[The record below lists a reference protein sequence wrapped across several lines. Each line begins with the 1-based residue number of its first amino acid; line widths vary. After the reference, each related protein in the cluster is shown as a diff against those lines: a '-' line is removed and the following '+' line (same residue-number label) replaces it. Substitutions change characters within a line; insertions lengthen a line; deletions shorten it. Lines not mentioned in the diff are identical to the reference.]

1 MTTKHYHWMTT
12 LILFCVCFSACKSS
26 VKEIIPPNFIVIFAD
41 DLGYGDLSSF
51 GHPTIHTPHLDQM
64 AHEGMKLT
72 QFYVAASICTPS
84 RAGLLTGKLPAK
96 IGMAGTRRVL
106 FPDSYG
112 GLPSTEPTIA
122 SMLNKAGY
130 ATACIG
136 KWHLGHKKEFLPT
149 QHGFDYYFGIP
160 YSNDMSPPN
169 NNWDY
174 AQAAFPPLPLMEDT
188 EIIELEPDQSQL
200 TRRYTDKALEFIDK
214 NKNKPF
220 FLYLAQTFPHV
231 PLHVDSLDV
240 GKSKRGLYGDVVQV
254 LDKSVGTILAKLQ
267 KLNIHKN
274 TFVIFTSD
282 NGPWG
287 WVGINGGSAGLL
299 RGKKGSTWEGG
310 FRVPTIAW
318 MPGSIT
324 NNKIFNGVGSTLDL
338 LPTFMTMAG
347 IDYEEETFDGRD
359 ISSSFFLEK
368 EVAHP
373 IYYYQQQELMAMRNG
388 SWKIFV
394 KNPNPRGREF
404 VDNDFPI
411 LFNLDE
417 DPSEQYNLAKKN
429 PAVLEKMGEQ
439 VNLHIKNSLLKSSL
453 IDSIAPAYQAVFNQ
467 YNKKN

>member
-1 MTTKHYHWMTT
+1 MRTKQYHWMT
-12 LILFCVCFSACKSS
+12 IFVLFCVCFSACKPS
-26 VKEIIPPNFIVIFAD
+26 VEEINPPNFIIIFAD

-51 GHPTIHTPHLDQM
+51 GHPTIHTPNLDQM

-96 IGMAGTRRVL
+96 IGMAGARRVL

-112 GLPSTEPTIA
+112 GLPTTEPTIS

-174 AQAAFPPLPLMEDT
+174 AKAAFPPLPLMEGT

-200 TRRYTDKALEFIDK
+200 TKRYTDKALAFIDK

-220 FLYLAQTFPHV
+220 FLYMPQTFPHV
-231 PLHVDSLDV
+231 PLYVDSLDA

-254 LDKSVGTILAKLQ
+254 LDKSVGAILDKLK
-267 KLNIHKN
+267 KLNIHEN

-299 RGKKGSTWEGG
+299 RGKKGSPWEGG

-318 MPGSIT
+318 MPGTIGE
-324 NNKIFNGVGSTLDL
+324 NKIFDGVGSTLDL
-338 LPTFMTMAG
+338 LPTFLGMAG
-347 IDYEEETFDGRD
+347 VDYQKEELDGIDLSESFTKGRALD
-359 ISSSFFLEK
+359 
-368 EVAHP
+368 HP
-373 IYYYQQQELMAMRNG
+373 TYYYQQQELMALRTG
-388 SWKIFV
+388 AWKIFI
-394 KNPNPRGREF
+394 KNPNPWKEEF
-404 VDNDFPI
+404 TDADMP
-411 LFNLDE
+411 LLYNLDQ
-417 DPSEQYNLAKKN
+417 DPSEQFNLADKN
-429 PAVLEKMGEQ
+429 DQKVNEMMNI
-439 VNLHIKNSLLKSSL
+439 VNLHIEKTKIKHSL
-453 IDSIAPAYQAVFNQ
+453 IDSIAPEYQVIHDR
-467 YNKKN
+467 YH

>member
-1 MTTKHYHWMTT
+1 MRIKQYYWITT
-12 LILFCVCFSACKSS
+12 LAFFFVWFSACKTSE
-26 VKEIIPPNFIVIFAD
+26 KEIILPNFIIIFAD

-51 GHPTIHTPHLDQM
+51 GHPTIKTPNLDQM
-64 AHEGMKLT
+64 AYEGMKLT

-96 IGMAGTRRVL
+96 IGMAGARRVL

-112 GLPSTEPTIA
+112 GLPTSESTI
-122 SMLNKAGY
+122 SSILSSAGY
-130 ATACIG
+130 MTACIG

-174 AQAAFPPLPLMEDT
+174 AKAAFPPLPLMEGT

-214 NKNKPF
+214 NKSKPF
-220 FLYLAQTFPHV
+220 FLYMPQTFPHV
-231 PLHVDSLDV
+231 PLHVDSLNAR
-240 GKSKRGLYGDVVQV
+240 KSKRGLYGDVVQV
-254 LDKSVGTILAKLQ
+254 LDKSVGAILDKLY
-267 KLNIHKN
+267 KLNIHEN

-287 WVGINGGSAGLL
+287 WAGINGGSAGLL

-318 MPGSIT
+318 MPGSIPK
-324 NNKIFNGVGSTLDL
+324 NKIFNGVGSTLDL
-338 LPTFMTMAG
+338 LPTFMSMAG
-347 IDYEEETFDGRD
+347 INYDHESFDGRD

-368 EVAHP
+368 ELSHP
-373 IYYYQQQELMAMRNG
+373 IFYYKQQELIAMRNG
-388 SWKIFV
+388 AWKIFI
-394 KNPNPRGREF
+394 KNPNPRGKEF
-404 VDNDFPI
+404 YDDDFPI
-411 LFNLDE
+411 IFNLDE
-417 DPSEQYNLAKKN
+417 DPSEKYNLAKKN
-429 PAVLEKMGEQ
+429 PAILKRMVEEI
-439 VNLHIKNSLLKSSL
+439 NLHIKNNLLKPSL
-453 IDSIAPAYQAVFNQ
+453 IDSIAPAYQAVFDQ
-467 YNKKN
+467 YN

>member
-1 MTTKHYHWMTT
+1 MRVKQYYWIKIF
-12 LILFCVCFSACKSS
+12 ILFSIYFSACKLSE
-26 VKEIIPPNFIVIFAD
+26 KEIIPPNFIIIFAD

-51 GHPTIHTPHLDQM
+51 GHPTIKTPNLDQM

-96 IGMAGTRRVL
+96 IGMSGARRVL

-112 GLPSTEPTIA
+112 GLPTTESTI
-122 SMLNKAGY
+122 SSLLSKVGY
-130 ATACIG
+130 NTACIG

-174 AQAAFPPLPLMEDT
+174 AKAAFPPLPLMEGT

-200 TRRYTDKALEFIDK
+200 TRRYTDKAIEFINK
-214 NKNKPF
+214 NKNKSF
-220 FLYLAQTFPHV
+220 FLYFAHSFPHV
-231 PLHVDSLDV
+231 PLHVDSTDA

-254 LDKSVGTILAKLQ
+254 LDKSVGAILEKLK
-267 KLNIHKN
+267 KLNIQEN

-287 WVGINGGSAGLL
+287 WAGINGGSAGLL

-318 MPGSIT
+318 MPGRVPK
-324 NNKIFNGVGSTLDL
+324 NKIFNGVGSTLDL
-338 LPTFMTMAG
+338 LPTFMSMAG
-347 IDYEEETFDGRD
+347 INHEEETFDGRD

-368 EVAHP
+368 ELSHP
-373 IYYYQQQELMAMRNG
+373 IFYYKQQELIAMRNG
-388 SWKIFV
+388 AWKVFI
-394 KNPNPRGREF
+394 KNPNPRYKGLTKE
-404 VDNDFPI
+404 DFPI

-429 PAVLEKMGEQ
+429 PDIIERMVEE
-439 VNLHIKNSLLKSSL
+439 VNLHVENNLLKPSL
-453 IDSIAPAYQAVFNQ
+453 IDSIAPAYQAVFDQ
-467 YNKKN
+467 YN

>member
-1 MTTKHYHWMTT
+1 MRIKQYYWIKP
-12 LILFCVCFSACKSS
+12 LAFFFVCFSACKTSE
-26 VKEIIPPNFIVIFAD
+26 KEIILPNFIIIFAD

-51 GHPTIHTPHLDQM
+51 GHPTIKTPNLDQM
-64 AHEGMKLT
+64 AYEGMKLT

-96 IGMAGTRRVL
+96 IGMAGARRVL

-112 GLPSTEPTIA
+112 GLPTSESTI
-122 SMLNKAGY
+122 SSVLSSAGY
-130 ATACIG
+130 MTACIG

-174 AQAAFPPLPLMEDT
+174 AKAAFPPLPLMEGT

-214 NKNKPF
+214 NKSKPF
-220 FLYLAQTFPHV
+220 FLYMPQTFPHV
-231 PLHVDSLDV
+231 PLHVDSQNA

-254 LDKSVGTILAKLQ
+254 LDKSVGAILDKLQ
-267 KLNIHKN
+267 KLNIHEN

-287 WVGINGGSAGLL
+287 WAGINGGSAGLL

-318 MPGSIT
+318 MPGSIPK
-324 NNKIFNGVGSTLDL
+324 NKIFNGVGSTLDL
-338 LPTFMTMAG
+338 LPTFMSMAG
-347 IDYEEETFDGRD
+347 INYEKESFDGSD

-368 EVAHP
+368 ELSHP
-373 IYYYQQQELMAMRNG
+373 IFYYKQQELIAMRNG
-388 SWKIFV
+388 AWKIFI
-394 KNPNPRGREF
+394 KNPNPRGKEF
-404 VDNDFPI
+404 SDDDFPI
-411 LFNLDE
+411 IFNLDE
-417 DPSEQYNLAKKN
+417 DPSEKYNLAKKN
-429 PAVLEKMGEQ
+429 PAILKRMVEEI
-439 VNLHIKNSLLKSSL
+439 NLHIKNNLLKPSL
-453 IDSIAPAYQAVFNQ
+453 IDSIAPAYQAVFDQ
-467 YNKKN
+467 YN

>member
-1 MTTKHYHWMTT
+1 MRIKQYYWVTP
-12 LILFCVCFSACKSS
+12 LFFFFVCFSACKTSE
-26 VKEIIPPNFIVIFAD
+26 KEIILPNFIIIFAD

-51 GHPTIHTPHLDQM
+51 GHPTIKTPNLDQM
-64 AHEGMKLT
+64 AYEGMKLT

-96 IGMAGTRRVL
+96 IGMAGARSVL

-112 GLPSTEPTIA
+112 GLPTSESTI
-122 SMLNKAGY
+122 SSVLSSAGY
-130 ATACIG
+130 MTACIG

-160 YSNDMSPPN
+160 YSNDMSPLN

-174 AQAAFPPLPLMEDT
+174 AKAAFPPLPLMEGT

-214 NKNKPF
+214 NKSKPF
-220 FLYLAQTFPHV
+220 FLYMPQTFPHV
-231 PLHVDSLDV
+231 PLHVDSLNA

-254 LDKSVGTILAKLQ
+254 LDKSVGAILDKLQ
-267 KLNIHKN
+267 KLNIHEN

-287 WVGINGGSAGLL
+287 WAGINGGSAGLL

-318 MPGSIT
+318 MPGSIPK
-324 NNKIFNGVGSTLDL
+324 NKIFNGVGSTLDL
-338 LPTFMTMAG
+338 LPTFMSMAG
-347 IDYEEETFDGRD
+347 INYEKETFDGRD

-368 EVAHP
+368 ELSHP
-373 IYYYQQQELMAMRNG
+373 IFYYKQQELIAMRKG
-388 SWKIFV
+388 AWKIFI
-394 KNPNPRGREF
+394 KNPNSRGKEF
-404 VDNDFPI
+404 SNDDFPI
-411 LFNLDE
+411 IFNLDE
-417 DPSEQYNLAKKN
+417 DPSEKYNLAKKN
-429 PAVLEKMGEQ
+429 PAILKKMVDEI
-439 VNLHIKNSLLKSSL
+439 NLHIKNNLLKPSL
-453 IDSIAPAYQAVFNQ
+453 IDSIAPAYQAVFDQ
-467 YNKKN
+467 YN